1 MRVLGATAIAAM
13 LFSAAAANAQGM
25 RAQPSSPLYG
35 ELGYTWGRVS
45 GLGLTAKPDML
56 RGIVGYDVH
65 PNLAVEGMLGVG
77 VNDDK
82 QTVGATDFTSKIAHT
97 AGVYLKPRID
107 PLPNLELFARLGYAD
122 TRLQLA
128 APAGAYSQTRGSLS
142 YGAGLTYS
150 FGRVYT
156 GLDYMRLYNR
166 DGVKADGVTL
176 SLGYRF

>member
-1 MRVLGATAIAAM
+1 MRVFGATAIAAM
-13 LFSAAAANAQGM
+13 LFSAAAANAQVTQP
-25 RAQPSSPLYG
+25 QPSSPLYG

-65 PNLAVEGMLGVG
+65 PNLAVEGMLGAG

-82 QTVGATDFTSKIAHT
+82 QTVAGTNFSSKIGHT
-97 AGVYLKPRID
+97 AGLYLKPKVD
-107 PLPNLELFARLGYAD
+107 PMPNLELFARLGYAD
-122 TRLQLA
+122 TRLELA
-128 APAGAYSQTRGSLS
+128 GPAGSYSQTRGSLS

-176 SLGYRF
+176 SVGYRF